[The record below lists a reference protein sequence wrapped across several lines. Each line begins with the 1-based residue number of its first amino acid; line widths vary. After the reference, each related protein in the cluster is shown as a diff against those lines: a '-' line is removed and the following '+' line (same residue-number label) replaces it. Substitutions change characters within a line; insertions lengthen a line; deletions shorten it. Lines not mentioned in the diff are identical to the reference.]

1 MSDVALLGPDGRP
14 LPPASAPK
22 VTPNPRR
29 PGALNGGRGS
39 YGGAPYDAADL
50 YGQHMAAWTPA
61 LWSPDGELNPYRD
74 RIVSRVRD
82 MVRNDGWASGAV
94 TRMVDNVVGPN
105 IRPISKP
112 DYRFLAH
119 YTGNTA
125 FDATWAREF
134 GRAVDANWRT
144 WANDEQLY
152 CDATRNQTFGQMM
165 RTAFRH
171 KVIDGDALAVM
182 LWLPRRVGKGRA
194 RYATAVQLVDP
205 DRLSNPQQ
213 MFDSDTMRGGVEIEE
228 DTGAAVAYHIRKA
241 HAGDWFN
248 ATKSLT
254 WERIQRETA
263 WGRPIVVHDYDGD
276 RASQHRGGTGVFA
289 PVLQRLKMLVKYD
302 GVELDAA
309 IINAIFGAYVTSPFD
324 QELVKDAMGDGE
336 ELTAYQGQRKEF
348 HDEAPLMLG
357 GSRIPVM
364 FPGEKIESVA
374 AVRPN
379 NNFAAFEGAV
389 LRNVA
394 TGLGLSAQ
402 QVSND
407 WSSVNYSS
415 ARAALLEA
423 WKTFN
428 RRRDDFSHSFA
439 GPVRT
444 SWLEESMAVDEL
456 PLPCGVVPE
465 DFAECRAAYSRC
477 KWLGPA
483 MGWVDPVAERTGA
496 VIGMDA
502 ALGTLEDGCA
512 EQGLD
517 YEEVLEQRAAEI
529 RMFDELKIPRPE
541 WSGQVAAAV
550 AAKKPEAQ

>member
-1 MSDVALLGPDGRP
+1 MSGVALLGPDGRP
-14 LPPASAPK
+14 LPPTPQPR
-22 VTPNPRR
+22 VDPNPRR
-29 PGALNGGRGS
+29 PRALNGGRGH

-61 LWSPDGELNPYRD
+61 LWSADGELNPYRD

-94 TRMVDNVVGPN
+94 TRIVDNAVGPN
-105 IRPISKP
+105 LRPLSKP

-119 YTGNTA
+119 YTGNAA
-125 FDATWAREF
+125 FDATWAKEF

-152 CDATRNQTFGQMM
+152 CDAGRTSTFGQMM

-171 KVIDGDALAVM
+171 KIVDGDALAIM

-205 DRLSNPQQ
+205 DRLSNPQ
-213 MFDSDTMRGGVEIEE
+213 MLFDSATMRGGVEIEE
-228 DTGAAVAYHIRKA
+228 DTQAAVAYHIRKA
-241 HAGDWFN
+241 HAGDWWS
-248 ATKSLT
+248 AAKSLT
-254 WERIQRETA
+254 WERVPRETK
-263 WGRPIVVHDYDGD
+263 WGRHIVVHDFDGD
-276 RASQHRGGTGVFA
+276 RATQHRGGTGVFA

-302 GVELDAA
+302 NVELDAS
-309 IINAIFGAYVTSPFD
+309 IINAIFGAYVESPFD
-324 QELVKDAMGDGE
+324 PELVKDAMSDGE
-336 ELTAYQGQRKEF
+336 EMGAYQAGRAEF
-348 HDEAPLMLG
+348 HDESALMLG

-364 FPGEKIESVA
+364 YPGEKINMVA
-374 AVRPN
+374 PARPN
-379 NNFAAFEGAV
+379 GNFAAFESAV

-394 TGLGLSAQ
+394 SGLGLSDQ
-402 QVSND
+402 QVSNNYG
-407 WSSVNYSS
+407 SVNYSS

-423 WKTFN
+423 WKTLN

-444 SWLEESMAVDEL
+444 SWLEESMAVDDL
-456 PLPCGVVPE
+456 PLPRGVVPE

-477 KWLGPA
+477 RWLGPP
-483 MGWVDPVAERTGA
+483 MGWVDPVAERTGV

-502 ALGTLEDGCA
+502 GVGTLEDACA

-541 WSGQVAAAV
+541 WSGQVAASV